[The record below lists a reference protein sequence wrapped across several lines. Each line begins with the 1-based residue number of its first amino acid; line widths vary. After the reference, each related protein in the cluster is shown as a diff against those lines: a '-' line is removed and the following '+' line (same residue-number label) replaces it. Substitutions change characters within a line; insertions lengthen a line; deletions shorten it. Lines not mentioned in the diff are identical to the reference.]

1 MIHKEYLVLFQS
13 NIKLNLTVN
22 ICSVFWY
29 IKTRNLLLKI
39 FIFHPIINNKL
50 TINFKFA

>member
-13 NIKLNLTVN
+13 NIKLNLTV
-22 ICSVFWY
+22 
-29 IKTRNLLLKI
+29 
-39 FIFHPIINNKL
+39 INNKQ